1 MSLSQVARRALT
13 LAGWVT
19 AGFAATLL
27 LAIVGS
33 LLLGERPVVV
43 LSGSME
49 PSFSAGDVLIERG
62 IEPRELQIGQ
72 IVTFDEPETERTI
85 THRVRSIEAQGQKL
99 VVTTKGDA
107 DNGVQRWAIDRDGEL
122 GRPAWRIPMV
132 GHLAMLAKTPLG
144 LLGLVLLPLLAVAGW
159 EIYRI
164 WRPREPG
171 RLPSR
176 AHGAST

>member
-1 MSLSQVARRALT
+1 MSLQQVARRMLG

-19 AGFAATLL
+19 AGFTAALL
-27 LAIVGS
+27 LAIVGA

-62 IEPRELQIGQ
+62 VEPREVQIGQ

-85 THRVRSIEAQGQKL
+85 THRVRSIEAQGSKL
-99 VVTTKGDA
+99 VITTKGDA
-107 DNGVQRWAIDRDGEL
+107 DNGVQRWRIARDGEL
-122 GRPAWRIPMV
+122 GQPAWRIPMV

-144 LLGLVLLPLLAVAGW
+144 LVGLVLLPLLVIAGW
-159 EIYRI
+159 EIYRT
-164 WRPREPG
+164 WRPREADH
-171 RLPSR
+171 LPSG